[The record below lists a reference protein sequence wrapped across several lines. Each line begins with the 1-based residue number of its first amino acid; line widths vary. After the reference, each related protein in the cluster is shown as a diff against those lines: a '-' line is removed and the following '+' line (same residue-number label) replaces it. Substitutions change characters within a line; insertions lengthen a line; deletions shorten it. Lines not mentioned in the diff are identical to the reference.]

1 MTWQLSAKHLLRI
14 TSLNPN
20 RCPLEQRFSNVSVF
34 LHPYC
39 SSNSYSLCTHYYRL
53 PVKYLLLFI
62 HTILF
67 IHHQPRSVRLG
78 RIRPRLGSRCRQE
91 RGVIQPPIRHDRSE
105 AAPKLSVTMID
116 DIYSD
121 VTRCEN
127 VFSVMY
133 VALQW
138 MFIEWR
144 YRSDDG
150 IISSLKGI
158 PYTRNRMNGQ
168 YQS

>member
-1 MTWQLSAKHLLRI
+1 M
-14 TSLNPN
+14 
-20 RCPLEQRFSNVSVF
+20 
-34 LHPYC
+34 
-39 SSNSYSLCTHYYRL
+39 
-53 PVKYLLLFI
+53 
-62 HTILF
+62 
-67 IHHQPRSVRLG
+67 
-78 RIRPRLGSRCRQE
+78 
-91 RGVIQPPIRHDRSE
+91 QPPIRHDRSE

-133 VALQW
+133 VALQK
-138 MFIEWR
+138 MVIEWR

-158 PYTRNRMNGQ
+158 QYTRNRMNGQ